1 MPKTIRNKYKENL
14 TYEKLMLA
22 HKESQK
28 GKGYRREI
36 IKFNLKQEELLKI
49 LKRKIKDE
57 DVLWLLEEIIYAQ
70 KRPKGLE
77 IGYRNFIIM
86 ESTFY

>member
-1 MPKTIRNKYKENL
+1 MPKTIRNKYEENL

-36 IKFNLKQEELLKI
+36 IKFNLKQE
-49 LKRKIKDE
+49 
-57 DVLWLLEEIIYAQ
+57 
-70 KRPKGLE
+70 
-77 IGYRNFIIM
+77 
-86 ESTFY
+86 